1 MIFLVQNHCIGSSY
15 VYSINKKQ
23 IIMSGFSDMMMD
35 DGCSDP
41 MDYMDYMEKKYF
53 DKMEDEASE
62 FEYSERMYEEGYMFI
77 GGEYY
82 HQDYIQ
88 ELWDSGYNIVKG
100 EVVKV
105 FDNENPESFKSNS
118 INDKFDESGL
128 PF

>member
-1 MIFLVQNHCIGSSY
+1 
-15 VYSINKKQ
+15 
-23 IIMSGFSDMMMD
+23 MSGFSDMMMD